1 MMTNLA
7 GFGCIGFPYAVFY
20 RPICIRRKSSRP
32 LGLSLGDFGT
42 KSGFCIFTESI
53 AFKPNFFKILPMF
66 NVIAKTLNVRPLDQD
81 ILEVAYDLYLQAP
94 ESSHPLINLKEVA
107 QQTGESPLHC
117 RNAIVS
123 ACQAG
128 RFPNCSLAS

>member
-1 MMTNLA
+1 MHRGAESKLT
-7 GFGCIGFPYAVFY
+7 
-20 RPICIRRKSSRP
+20 
-32 LGLSLGDFGT
+32 GLPLGDFGAANSFGT
-42 KSGFCIFTESI
+42 FTESI
-53 AFKPNFFKILPMF
+53 AFKPNFFKIPPMF

-107 QQTGESPLHC
+107 QQTGETPLKC

>member
-1 MMTNLA
+1 MHRGAESKLT
-7 GFGCIGFPYAVFY
+7 
-20 RPICIRRKSSRP
+20 
-32 LGLSLGDFGT
+32 GLPFGDFGAANSFGT
-42 KSGFCIFTESI
+42 FTESI
-53 AFKPNFFKILPMF
+53 AFKPNFFKIPPML

-107 QQTGESPLHC
+107 QQTGETPLKC